1 MERGG
6 EDGGGGRRRAGGRGG
21 RGAEADQGAG
31 CRQEAVG
38 DPGEVPSPR
47 LWISTVPCSLCLRC
61 KLLLKLLSARNCSTA
76 GLFLFCFVYF
86 GVNAMCA

>member
-6 EDGGGGRRRAGGRGG
+6 ENGGGGRRRAGGRGG

-47 LWISTVPCSLCLRC
+47 LWMTPLILFACLQYNF
-61 KLLLKLLSARNCSTA
+61 LLTLRSVRNCSNA
-76 GLFLFCFVYF
+76 GLFLFCFLYF
-86 GVNAMCA
+86 RVNAMCA